1 LRVILNEYDE
11 PWESKMVLRTTG
23 VNALAMMMRAERARR
38 CEAIPDTD
46 WLMYGPTD
54 AEAVEAEDPP
64 IGLLAAE

>member
-1 LRVILNEYDE
+1 
-11 PWESKMVLRTTG
+11 MVLRTTG

-38 CEAIPDTD
+38 CEAIPDTE

>member
-1 LRVILNEYDE
+1 
-11 PWESKMVLRTTG
+11 MVLRTTG

-54 AEAVEAEDPP
+54 AEAVEAVEAEDPP
-64 IGLLAAE
+64 ISLLAAE